1 MPPQATRKKKRGP
14 LLPHTFVQAES
25 SNLLGV
31 VLVKDHPYIV
41 LSKPQLN
48 HLRAEL
54 MKRLDTAID
63 LQCVRI
69 PQLQESGVHCG
80 RFHIL
85 CLDNYSYQWLKTIVD
100 SIAVPYGKDGID
112 NYQLNL
118 VTLAEAPK
126 LNCAEV

>member
-63 LQCVRI
+63 LQCVCI
-69 PQLQESGVHCG
+69 PQLQESAEPTGVEMHMSPAG
-80 RFHIL
+80 STGIG
-85 CLDNYSYQWLKTIVD
+85 IVAGNGCKPAD
-100 SIAVPYGKDGID
+100 SI
-112 NYQLNL
+112 L
-118 VTLAEAPK
+118 VAQRHWGRLQQDTTWSE
-126 LNCAEV
+126 